1 MQACIVW
8 DVVRRYLQWRGYNVQ
23 YVQNFT
29 DIDDKI
35 LNRARLEGSS
45 MEAVAERFIQAYFED
60 MARLNIKE
68 ADAYPRATHTLDGI
82 KRLVYELEQ
91 RLCLP
96 SADVYYAV
104 RKFAEYGKLSGRKLE
119 DGKPGRVGG

>member
-1 MQACIVW
+1 
-8 DVVRRYLQWRGYNVQ
+8 
-23 YVQNFT
+23 
-29 DIDDKI
+29 
-35 LNRARLEGSS
+35 

-91 RLCLP
+91 KAMPTQRRMFTTRCGSLRSMASFP
-96 SADVYYAV
+96 DAN
-104 RKFAEYGKLSGRKLE
+104 
-119 DGKPGRVGG
+119 

>member
-1 MQACIVW
+1 
-8 DVVRRYLQWRGYNVQ
+8 
-23 YVQNFT
+23 
-29 DIDDKI
+29 
-35 LNRARLEGSS
+35 
-45 MEAVAERFIQAYFED
+45 VAERFIQAYFED

-96 SADVYYAV
+96 SGGDVYYAV
-104 RKFAEYGKLSGRKLE
+104 RKFAEYGKLS
-119 DGKPGRVGG
+119 DAN